1 MKHKITCALMTIVFS
16 TQAQNAF
23 LQSWLD
29 SKVFRNASVGVVVY
43 DLDQDKEL
51 LSSAANKNLVSA
63 STLKLISTAAAIKE
77 LGANYQFKTELAYCD
92 SLLVNGELKG
102 NLYINGF
109 GDPTL
114 GSKYFFDDQRA
125 FLQQWVQA
133 AAKAGIKSIEGDVI
147 AIDSYFGASPAP
159 YNWLWSDISNYYGA
173 PARALNVFD
182 NQFTLTFNS
191 KEAGSSAE
199 ISNVHPLIPYLKITN
214 KVLASEEQKDLAY
227 VLGGPL
233 EFNKI
238 VEGSI
243 PAHKSAFKVKG
254 AIPDPAL
261 YLACVFLEELK
272 KNGIVVQG
280 TYKSTRDKIF
290 LPLQVFHQHLS
301 PRLQQIIS
309 ITNKQ
314 SNNLF
319 AEACGAAVQLKLQ
332 KTDFQKTVEAT
343 FPLCAF
349 EESLVEDACGLSPMN
364 AFSPK
369 SFALLL
375 KTMYHDSNNFLP
387 FKESLSLAG
396 NDGTL
401 KYFGINRKFK
411 GHFAGKSGSMTG
423 VKSYAGYLKSASG
436 KNIAVV
442 IMVNHFSA
450 ESSVVKEKSED
461 LLEHIFNSY

>member
-1 MKHKITCALMTIVFS
+1 MKHKITCALLAIVWS
-16 TQAQNAF
+16 AQAQNVF
-23 LQSWLD
+23 LQNWLD
-29 SKVFRNASVGVVVY
+29 NKVFRNASVGVMMY
-43 DLDQDKEL
+43 DLDQDREL
-51 LSSAANKNLVSA
+51 LATAANKNLVSA
-63 STLKLISTAAAIKE
+63 STLKLISTAASIKE
-77 LGANYQFKTELAYCD
+77 LGAKYQFKTELAYCD

-102 NLYINGF
+102 NIYINGF

-114 GSKYFFDDQRA
+114 GSKYFFDDARA

-133 AAKAGIKSIEGDVI
+133 AAKAGIKSIEGDVVGN
-147 AIDSYFGASPAP
+147 DSYLGASPAP

-191 KEAGSSAE
+191 KEAGSSAA
-199 ISNVHPLIPYLKITN
+199 ISSIQPQIPYLKITN
-214 KVLASEEQKDLAY
+214 KVIASIEQKDLAY

-243 PAHKSAFKVKG
+243 PAHKSGFKVKG

-261 YLACVFLEELK
+261 FLAYLFLEELK
-272 KNGIVVQG
+272 KNGIIVKG

-290 LPLQVFHQHLS
+290 LPLHVFHQQLS
-301 PRLQQIIS
+301 PTLQQIIS
-309 ITNKQ
+309 VTNKQ

-332 KTDFQKTVEAT
+332 KTDFQQTIETT

-369 SFALLL
+369 TFALLL
-375 KTMYHDSNNFLP
+375 KTMYHDNNNFLP
-387 FKESLSLAG
+387 FKESLSVAG
-396 NDGTL
+396 SDGTL
-401 KYFGINRKFK
+401 KNFGLNRKFT
-411 GHFAGKSGSMTG
+411 GHFVGKSGSMTG

-461 LLEHIFNSY
+461 LLEYIFNSY